1 MLKMLAVILMCLLA
15 GANAQSYEERVME
28 DMETWWDL
36 FGKDAITAADLD
48 EFYYKYADPAPILWT
63 VNENE
68 FGRGYSADMSITE
81 KMARGYF
88 KRFDMNRYA
97 FDQLEDEVI
106 SFVCSAQQ
114 EYMCDFNEDGGIDRD
129 EFLQCFYFLSYDLV
143 WSVMFIDYRTLITSP
158 PNYNDFILPQTWE
171 LLFNNTDT
179 NDDNQLSLG
188 EVEQFYVGGGY
199 GISDTAYQFYLF
211 CGPDLV
217 NGLISRDSFNQ
228 VYTFLDSTSDNGGNG
243 NGLLEFQEF
252 LTIDWYVRPFLAGKR
267 EKIISRINSSA

>member
-1 MLKMLAVILMCLLA
+1 MGGRVSTMLLL
-15 GANAQSYEERVME
+15 
-28 DMETWWDL
+28 
-36 FGKDAITAADLD
+36 
-48 EFYYKYADPAPILWT
+48 
-63 VNENE
+63 
-68 FGRGYSADMSITE
+68 
-81 KMARGYF
+81 
-88 KRFDMNRYA
+88 
-97 FDQLEDEVI
+97 
-106 SFVCSAQQ
+106 
-114 EYMCDFNEDGGIDRD
+114 
-129 EFLQCFYFLSYDLV
+129 
-143 WSVMFIDYRTLITSP
+143 FIIRLGVVSDVYR
-158 PNYNDFILPQTWE
+158 LPQTWE